1 MKSKR
6 KERIKLG
13 KEYKKAE
20 YINIESKIVVC
31 PKCKTYTVPE
41 TTSGDYPLEIMY
53 ICQSCRSV
61 YNAIAKIEIFKDC
74 DVCDECE
81 DCEMV

>member
-1 MKSKR
+1 MKNKR

-13 KEYKKAE
+13 KEYKMAE
-20 YINIESKIVVC
+20 YINTESKSVVC
-31 PKCKTYTVPE
+31 PKCEAYTVPE
-41 TTSGDYPLEIMY
+41 TTSGDYPPEIKY
-53 ICQSCRSV
+53 ICQSCKSV
-61 YNAIAKIEIFKDC
+61 YIAIAKIEIFKDC